1 MSSERKKKKKT
12 PKSRSMQDQFVE
24 FGKTKVTNFLKSTC
38 RRIVSIYFPFCLLS
52 YLFWDSLQTNT
63 FNAKLSLGY
72 LTSLMIWQ
80 MMYSANF
87 LRFFDFSA
95 NLISSTGLNADLF
108 HLIFLF
114 LIDQFFRSIC
124 KIFIPHWI
132 TILHFLFNFVEYY
145 SVTMKIEVLTKSTL
159 FKIMKWT
166 FYFFPW
172 ITAFASQFVF
182 VSAPKFSVPIFVA
195 TLFGLTF
202 YYFSSSLKKDENQTQ
217 TQTQNQKPSIS
228 TDINRDILHTRVL
241 CYSFF
246 FELFLPFL
254 NLGNLTQ
261 RQCVATLF
269 LISLLNRFRWEIST
283 MFKGGWLANSVGF
296 IQSFWLANSVGMIS
310 SFCPESYV
318 LMIKK
323 FDLWFRLFDV
333 SFLLFQVALFAWN
346 TYTGRTFSYMSYLA
360 WINFHL
366 FISAIRLVCVAT
378 KFIIQNTE
386 REKDSYQDASVFQ
399 IILKD
404 IKPALG
410 TIKNWILQKFGL
422 GHKKRKE

>member
-1 MSSERKKKKKT
+1 
-12 PKSRSMQDQFVE
+12 MQDQFLE
-24 FGKTKVTNFLKSTC
+24 FGRTKVTTFLKSTC

-63 FNAKLSLGY
+63 LNAKLSLGY
-72 LTSLMIWQ
+72 LMSLMIWQ

-95 NLISSTGLNADLF
+95 NLISSTGIYADLF
-108 HLIFLF
+108 HLFFLF

-145 SVTMKIEVLTKSTL
+145 SVIMKIQVLTKLTL

-172 ITAFASQFVF
+172 ITAFSSQFVF
-182 VSAPKFSVPIFVA
+182 VSAPKFTVPIFVA
-195 TLFGLTF
+195 TLFGFTF
-202 YYFSSSLKKDENQTQ
+202 YYFSSFLIKDENQTQ
-217 TQTQNQKPSIS
+217 TQTQNQNPSIS
-228 TDINRDILHTRVL
+228 IDINYDILHTRVL

-246 FELFLPFL
+246 FELFLHFF

-269 LISLLNRFRWEIST
+269 LISLLNRVRWEISV
-283 MFKGGWLANSVGF
+283 MFKGD
-296 IQSFWLANSVGMIS
+296 WLANSVGMIPY
-310 SFCPESYV
+310 FCPGAYV
-318 LMIKK
+318 LTIKK

-360 WINFHL
+360 WIHFHL
-366 FISAIRLVCVAT
+366 FISSIRLVCVAT

-386 REKDSYQDASVFQ
+386 REKDSYQDATVFQ
-399 IILKD
+399 IIFKD
-404 IKPALG
+404 IKPALE
-410 TIKNWILQKFGL
+410 TIKNWILQKFGFANE
-422 GHKKRKE
+422 KAKEE